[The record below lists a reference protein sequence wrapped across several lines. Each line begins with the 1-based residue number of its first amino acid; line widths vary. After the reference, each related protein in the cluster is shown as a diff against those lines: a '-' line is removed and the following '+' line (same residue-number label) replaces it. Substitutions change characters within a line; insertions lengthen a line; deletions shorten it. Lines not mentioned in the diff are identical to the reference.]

1 MARRSVRTDS
11 CLPVVRGWA
20 RCFPTSSGIA
30 SDPRSRKCSSSALR
44 PAIAASPRRPCRSGR
59 ITGRISCT
67 GFRATS
73 GGASRLPTTRGA
85 RTSIRPTVTD
95 SPGPK
100 RCRPRATIWRF
111 ASRRSRARPCSSR
124 VSVSTRIRP
133 TSTSLSTAIRRR
145 RMRGWSAAVQDM
157 GSSMARRSESWSRGW
172 CSMGSRRMSNS
183 GSPALLDSDFERF
196 KRGLPR
202 DFPGHVRD
210 TYHIDLSARYLGQ
223 RLPHPVGKGSGQL
236 SLNAGQLETD
246 AEAGLAFAV
255 LKTVI
260 AQNAAG
266 AQSMAAW
273 AIHETKM
280 KVERR
285 GETGGWTVTWK
296 GRGWDRSFD
305 DYLAL
310 VRAGRDL
317 TRSGR
322 LLAVPSVKY
331 HLPRLDEPFRD
342 DEYAFTT
349 RALADAWGESPLLL
363 EKDFSPTLAGDAL
376 ADEKAQILRWLR
388 EVPARIR
395 QHADVRLAMKLMNA
409 RFEDAF
415 QVEMVNAASSAD
427 ALVVFNRLFDAA
439 KRVAYGGTE
448 LSDRNLRVLGRPS
461 GRQAVRPSLCG
472 TGNIHSGRMIVEYAL
487 RGCSSVQLHTF
498 FQLPLEE
505 YPATEGSRTQR
516 ALHALI
522 FEPRDGLIAVVLERE
537 AEGKLERRGGE
548 LHFLDLLPD
557 AYNAR

>member
-1 MARRSVRTDS
+1 
-11 CLPVVRGWA
+11 
-20 RCFPTSSGIA
+20 
-30 SDPRSRKCSSSALR
+30 
-44 PAIAASPRRPCRSGR
+44 
-59 ITGRISCT
+59 
-67 GFRATS
+67 
-73 GGASRLPTTRGA
+73 
-85 RTSIRPTVTD
+85 
-95 SPGPK
+95 
-100 RCRPRATIWRF
+100 
-111 ASRRSRARPCSSR
+111 
-124 VSVSTRIRP
+124 
-133 TSTSLSTAIRRR
+133 
-145 RMRGWSAAVQDM
+145 
-157 GSSMARRSESWSRGW
+157 
-172 CSMGSRRMSNS
+172 MSNS
-183 GSPALLDSDFERF
+183 GSPALLDRDFERF

-202 DFPGHVRD
+202 DFPGHVRE
-210 TYHIDLSARYLGQ
+210 THRIDLSARYLGQ
-223 RLPHPVGKGSGQL
+223 PIPHPVGKGSGQL
-236 SLNAGQLETD
+236 SLNAGQLESD

-266 AQSMAAW
+266 VQSMAAW

-280 KVERR
+280 RVERR
-285 GETGGWTVTWK
+285 DDGWTVTWK

-317 TRSGR
+317 TRAGR
-322 LLAVPSVKY
+322 LLTLPSVKY

-409 RFEDAF
+409 RFDDAF
-415 QVEMVNAASSAD
+415 QIEMVNAASSAD
-427 ALVVFNRLFDAA
+427 ALVVFNRLFDAE
-439 KRVAYGGTE
+439 KGVAYGGAE
-448 LSDRNLRVLGRPS
+448 LSDRNLRVLDFLTPGASPACKELS
-461 GRQAVRPSLCG
+461 G

-522 FEPRDGLIAVVLERE
+522 FAPRDGLIAVMREREVAGLLERS
-537 AEGKLERRGGE
+537 GGE
-548 LHFLDLLPD
+548 LRFLDLVPEQTH
-557 AYNAR
+557 